1 MKCADCS
8 RWKQRGV
15 DCYGTRYGR
24 CSLEDKGLTLEGT
37 ISHIETAEMDSCPF
51 WQATAAA

>member
-1 MKCADCS
+1 MKCADCL
-8 RWKQRGV
+8 RWKEKGE

-24 CSLEDKGLTLEGT
+24 CSLGDKGLTLEGS

-51 WQATAAA
+51 WKAA